1 MESPANNACMLAI
14 CADDF
19 LQNVISLGG
28 PDERF
33 WILIMHVDVFLD
45 GGDEFWNATKDT
57 ALESVC

>member
-1 MESPANNACMLAI
+1 MLAI